1 MATYLPTLKQLQYL
15 VALKDHGHFGRA
27 AEACFVTQSTLSA
40 GLRELESLIG
50 ITLVERT
57 RRVVRFTPLGLR
69 IAEKAQRVLREA
81 EELGDLARAAGKP
94 LSGDLRMGVIP
105 TIAPFLLPRILP
117 RLRAAW
123 PDLKLYLREETT
135 SAACDSLHRGH
146 LDCVLLALPYH
157 CGDIESVDLFLDR
170 LFVAFPQGEMTSKA
184 PTITAAD
191 IDETPLSGEAPGDYV
206 QRLARSK
213 AGHIFGSHRDE
224 MPVLGADTTVAID
237 GLALGKPADDREHR
251 VMFERLSAREHAV
264 YSAVALA
271 TSAGVAV
278 RLSVTRVVF
287 RAVTESERATYWA
300 SGEPRDKA
308 GGYAIQGLGA
318 IFIESIAGSYSG
330 VMGLPLAETAAL
342 LVAAGVP
349 IWQAET

>member
-117 RLRAAW
+117 KLRAAW

-146 LDCVLLALPYH
+146 VDCVLLALPYR

-170 LFVAFPQGEMTSKA
+170 LFVAFPQGEIAGLA
-184 PTITAAD
+184 PTISAD
-191 IDETPLSGEAPGDYV
+191 AIDETRLLLLEDGHCLKDHVLAACNRPELRAEAAMLGTSLHTLVQMVDNGLGVTLLPAMALDAGILDNTHVVAKPLAADHP
-206 QRLARSK
+206 ARR
-213 AGHIFGSHRDE
+213 I
-224 MPVLGADTTVAID
+224 
-237 GLALGKPADDREHR
+237 
-251 VMFERLSAREHAV
+251 
-264 YSAVALA
+264 ALA
-271 TSAGVAV
+271 WRRGSPREKEFNLLASAL
-278 RLSVTRVVF
+278 R
-287 RAVTESERATYWA
+287 
-300 SGEPRDKA
+300 
-308 GGYAIQGLGA
+308 
-318 IFIESIAGSYSG
+318 
-330 VMGLPLAETAAL
+330 
-342 LVAAGVP
+342 
-349 IWQAET
+349 QAE